1 MIKFFRKNRQNSLI
15 EGKVANY
22 FKYAIGEIF
31 LVVMGI
37 LIALCI
43 NNCNSKRIE
52 KSAAISSYKNIK
64 RQINDDKN
72 AINSSNKQNEK
83 LYKKYITAINIIE
96 QNNRKKIDILGKIA
110 TDLTDYSDIDR
121 SSTIY
126 QNLIN
131 SGESK
136 LLKNREILGHIQRLE
151 EAYIFVN
158 RIEQIHFEIIN
169 NIGQDLYKTIKFY
182 DQSVREPEKIYGI
195 DFQNYF
201 SAAYGICKKKEYAY
215 GIALKEIEI
224 ITKLIDEEVK

>member
-1 MIKFFRKNRQNSLI
+1 MIKLFRKNRQNSLKERKI
-15 EGKVANY
+15 VNY

-37 LIALCI
+37 LIALYI
-43 NNCNSKRIE
+43 NNYNSERLE
-52 KSAAISSYKNIK
+52 KSSAISSYKNIK

-72 AINSSNKQNEK
+72 AINSSNKQNKK
-83 LYKKYITAINIIE
+83 LYKKYITAIHIIE

-110 TDLTDYSDIDR
+110 LDLTDYSDIDR

-136 LLKNREILGHIQRLE
+136 LLKNREILDHIQKLE

-169 NIGQDLYKTIKFY
+169 NIGQDLFKTIKFY
-182 DQSVREPEKIYGI
+182 DQSVREPEKLFGI

-201 SAAYGICKKKEYAY
+201 GAAYGICEKKEYAY
-215 GIALKEIEI
+215 GIALKQIEI
-224 ITKLIDEEVK
+224 ITKLIDEEIK